1 MYHRSDVA
9 GIYTCLSLDKPQLFA
24 TTKSGLFV
32 DLDLKNKRVQ
42 RSIITTSGIAWDN
55 HLSLEV
61 L

>member
-32 DLDLKNKRVQ
+32 DLDLKNKRVK
-42 RSIITTSGIAWDN
+42 RNTITSGIAWDN